1 MKSHLNLPSPMAQRA
16 AYFQNILG
24 GQPSSSSPTPYAPS
38 SYSQARRSPQG
49 TSSPVHYSGLS
60 GYGTSGT
67 PLCSTPQRPFDDAFS
82 DASQA
87 PDVAIS
93 HRSRTS
99 PHHSNFPTDYPR
111 THHQL
116 SHSHAPVPWD
126 GHSPQP
132 YGYEHVSSSSYTGQ
146 SWPVNQTQSMGQQ
159 SYYQRNDLHD
169 QGGQYMGMVG
179 VANGGLS
186 RGPSSGSSILPANHS
201 SQQWAGSSGTT
212 SDSHSYYMFS
222 NDPHFR
228 PSPDMPASGYAFSP
242 APSPSSSPSPSRVTD
257 MSPDLGP
264 RRASIDATN
273 NVKRCSHCQATSTPL
288 WRRNPMNMQPLC
300 NACGLYLQQRNKLR
314 PQELIDASIED
325 DESTDESDIDPSAPR
340 CSHCQTHVTSV
351 WRRSKT
357 GEQLCNACGVYLRLR
372 GKPRPLSLKQ
382 KKIKPRPHSSKNAAK

>member
-1 MKSHLNLPSPMAQRA
+1 MAQRA
-16 AYFQNILG
+16 AYFQSHLG
-24 GQPSSSSPTPYAPS
+24 GQPSPS
-38 SYSQARRSPQG
+38 STTQYLPSAYSQARRSPQG
-49 TSSPVHYSGLS
+49 TTSPVHYSGLS
-60 GYGTSGT
+60 EYGTSGT
-67 PLCSTPQRPFDDAFS
+67 SLCFFTLQQSIDDFLTAASQTPQMS
-82 DASQA
+82 
-87 PDVAIS
+87 IS
-93 HRSRTS
+93 HRSRPS
-99 PHHSNFPTDYPR
+99 AHHSNLPTDYPR

-132 YGYEHVSSSSYTGQ
+132 YGYAHVPSSSYTTGQ

-169 QGGQYMGMVG
+169 QGAQYMGMVG
-179 VANGGLS
+179 VANDGLS
-186 RGPSSGSSILPANHS
+186 RGPSPGSSILPANHS
-201 SQQWAGSSGTT
+201 SQQWAGSSGAT
-212 SDSHSYYMFS
+212 SDPQSFYMF
-222 NDPHFR
+222 NDSHLR
-228 PSPDMPASGYAFSP
+228 PSPDMPAGGYSFSP

-257 MSPDLGP
+257 MSPVLGP

-314 PQELIDASIED
+314 PQELIDASMED
-325 DESTDESDIDPSAPR
+325 DESTDESDLDPSAPR